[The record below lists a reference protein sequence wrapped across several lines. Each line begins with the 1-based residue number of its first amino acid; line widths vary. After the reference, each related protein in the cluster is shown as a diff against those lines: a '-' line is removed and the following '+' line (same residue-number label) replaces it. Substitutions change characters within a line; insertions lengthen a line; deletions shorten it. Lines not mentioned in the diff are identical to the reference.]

1 MASADFLDT
10 WNTIAADWDR
20 ARSEPAPRLRAAP
33 NGVVWLRTWPPEAPE
48 LLDLHDRDAH
58 RRGAGWFDST
68 LDLRDG
74 LSVIEV
80 HAESAELAAVLA
92 AMNLPPR

>member
-1 MASADFLDT
+1 MATADFLDT
-10 WNTIAADWDR
+10 RNTIAEDWAR
-20 ARSEPAPRLRAAP
+20 AQAEPSPQLRAAR

-48 LLDLHDRDAH
+48 PLDQHDREAH

-74 LSVIEV
+74 LAVIEV
-80 HAESAELAAVLA
+80 HVMME
-92 AMNLPPR
+92 PHGR